1 MDVLARLDETRGSL
15 SVLEHPFYQ
24 RWSAGELSATELGR
38 YAREYR
44 HAVVALSRASS
55 LAAAKAPPG
64 HAAALAA
71 HAEEEAGH
79 VALWEQF
86 ARAAANRAA
95 ADRAAARS
103 AEADRAAADRAAAR
117 GAGADRAAAD
127 RAAAAEEGRAEPL
140 AETDACVRSWIA
152 GEELAEHLGVL
163 YAIEASQPEVARV
176 KLEGLVRHY
185 GYSEEGPAVE
195 YFTVHRV
202 RDREHARQAR
212 QLIGELVGAA
222 DHGRYAGERTVARA
236 RAALSGNWRL
246 LDGVE
251 AAARRSLV
259 TDGG

>member
-1 MDVLARLDETRGSL
+1 MDVLARLDETRGGL

-24 RWSAGELSATELGR
+24 RWSAGELSAVELGR
-38 YAREYR
+38 YAGEYG
-44 HAVVALSRASS
+44 HAVVALWRASS

-64 HAAALAA
+64 HAGALAA

-86 ARAAANRAA
+86 ARAAAERAARRAA
-95 ADRAAARS
+95 AEDDRA
-103 AEADRAAADRAAAR
+103 
-117 GAGADRAAAD
+117 G
-127 RAAAAEEGRAEPL
+127 PL

-152 GEELAEHLGVL
+152 GEELVEHLGVL
-163 YAIEASQPEVARV
+163 YAIEASQPEVAEV

-185 GYSEEGPAVE
+185 GYEEEGPAVE

-212 QLIGELVGAA
+212 ELIVELVGAA
-222 DHGRYAGERTVARA
+222 DDGGCAGERLVARA
-236 RAALSGNWRL
+236 CAALRGNWRL

-251 AAARRSLV
+251 A
-259 TDGG
+259 GP